1 MDIMAGGRFSC
12 VHLNTEWRE
21 GPSKSRYKSSQGD
34 IKFMM
39 GSMKK
44 QEAHMW
50 GLGTIS
56 GERTASSEI
65 YFT

>member
-1 MDIMAGGRFSC
+1 
-12 VHLNTEWRE
+12 
-21 GPSKSRYKSSQGD
+21 
-34 IKFMM
+34 
-39 GSMKK
+39 MKK

-65 YFT
+65 YFTWLGPKDT